1 MRWEDSLITSPTL
14 GDFKQP
20 EELLEDEKLMSF
32 FKSSKKKPLNRGRIC
47 DDVDESR
54 CMCRVWVGVDKED
67 LDGTG
72 YPAGK
77 VGYGLQCKSKK
88 KVGNF
93 VDVVPKV

>member
-1 MRWEDSLITSPTL
+1 
-14 GDFKQP
+14 
-20 EELLEDEKLMSF
+20 
-32 FKSSKKKPLNRGRIC
+32 
-47 DDVDESR
+47 
-54 CMCRVWVGVDKED
+54 MCRVWVGVDKED

-93 VDVVPKV
+93 FVDVVPKNLILRNGLEQWMNQSKRTKSHQVEQDS